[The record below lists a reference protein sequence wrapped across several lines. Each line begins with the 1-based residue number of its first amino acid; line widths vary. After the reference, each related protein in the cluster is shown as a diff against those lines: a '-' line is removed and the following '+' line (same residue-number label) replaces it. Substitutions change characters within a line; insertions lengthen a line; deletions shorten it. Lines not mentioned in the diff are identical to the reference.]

1 MRNPRD
7 RQIIDA
13 IRLAS
18 GGGAWTRKEG
28 KNPEGGLNEKGRASL
43 RAQGHDIKRPQ
54 PEGGARKD
62 SFCAR
67 MKGMKAKLTSSD
79 TANDPDS
86 RINKSLRKWKCADGG
101 ALSVARQY
109 REQGGISINETDA
122 DRERLIEEILKK
134 QKQTKTPSSKQST
147 STPGKPSSATP
158 SISKE
163 EYNKGMLG
171 YGAFALSKGGKAY
184 RKGYSTGGDPL
195 DQGNPYLD
203 QVNSLYQNIFGRKPD
218 EAGANYWA
226 NKLETSP
233 MTLEDIQNLFS
244 TSQEAQNRF
253 GDIVQQAY
261 RNNLARNADEGGLN
275 YWTDM
280 LRSGKASLG
289 DIEAE
294 LSTSQEA
301 KLNRLYHNE
310 LGRDLEIEGR
320 DYWLNQLNEGKA
332 SFEDVENAIHGS
344 QEAKLHRGKTDHT
357 SHGIPKFSDPAE
369 ALGKLMWS
377 EGDLFRGKPN
387 AEKELSGIGWTVRNR
402 ADSGFTGNMPKWYR
416 AGHDP
421 NNIIDQITAPSA
433 YSHFNKTRSKMAEQA
448 FEKDPSLRQ
457 YYTGLAQKILNG
469 EIDDPTEGSISYYNP
484 KVVKTPGFAAKKGL
498 KEGFYKSTTLDADP
512 SGQYHVYYGHNKYTP
527 AALSKQYERTHGTPL
542 PSTPPSQ
549 PSPVTPII
557 APPTSPGGGIPISGY
572 DGGYGVVDNSQYASG
587 GNFGNDAGISHPS
600 APHTAPHAPVTHTP
614 VTHVGGGSH
623 PSSGDHGSFGVSY
636 GDAGGVGDVG
646 GGGHGAVDPYFG
658 HGGTQHHSGIP
669 GHVYSYHNLG
679 GGGWNSDGSCFH
691 GMCGSPYE
699 MSVLKRGG
707 RINKDCGG
715 ALANAMDVSRA
726 YKKGGPV
733 WDKPRPKSLGKPD
746 PLSKKQK
753 SSAKAMAKAAGR
765 PYPNL
770 IDNMRAARQNGG
782 SVEVKSIADALRLA
796 KYR

>member
-1 MRNPRD
+1 MAKSP
-7 RQIIDA
+7 
-13 IRLAS
+13 
-18 GGGAWTRKEG
+18 AWTRSEG
-28 KNPEGGLNEKGRASL
+28 KNPEGGLNDKGRASL
-43 RAQGHDIKRPQ
+43 KAAGHDIKRPQ

-67 MKGMKAKLTSSD
+67 MKGMKAKLTSSE

-86 RINKSLRKWKCADGG
+86 RINKSLRKWNCRADGG
-101 ALSVARQY
+101 ALNVARQY
-109 REQGGISINETDA
+109 KEQGGVSINETDA
-122 DRERLIEEILKK
+122 ARQRLIEEILRK

-147 STPGKPSSATP
+147 STPSKPSSATP

-171 YGAFALSKGGKAY
+171 YGAFALAKGGRAY
-184 RKGYSTGGDPL
+184 RKGYATGGDPL

-203 QVNSLYQNIFGRKPD
+203 QINSLYQNIFGRKPD
-218 EAGANYWA
+218 DAGANYWA
-226 NKLETSP
+226 DKLATSP
-233 MTLEDIQNLFS
+233 MTLEDIQNQFS

-253 GDIVQQAY
+253 GDIVQQSY

-301 KLNRLYHNE
+301 KLNQLYQNE

-332 SFEDVENAIHGS
+332 SFDDIENAISGS

-357 SHGIPKFSDPAE
+357 SHGIPNFSDPAE

-469 EIDDPTEGSISYYNP
+469 EIDDPTGGSISYYNP

-527 AALSKQYERTHGTPL
+527 AALSKQYERMHGTPM

-549 PSPVTPII
+549 PSPPTPII
-557 APPTSPGGGIPISGY
+557 TPTIQPEQQSNIGQVLAGQGAGGNVGGTTVGGIGQINQPIPMTVYDTGYKPPTDVTSWKTYVDPYAVKMPDIILPYKSTDIAAAGAGGAGYLGSGGAPVTIGSVGAGY
-572 DGGYGVVDNSQYASG
+572 GGFTPSFGYGGFTPAGGYG
-587 GNFGNDAGISHPS
+587 
-600 APHTAPHAPVTHTP
+600 
-614 VTHVGGGSH
+614 
-623 PSSGDHGSFGVSY
+623 GVSFMNK
-636 GDAGGVGDVG
+636 G
-646 GGGHGAVDPYFG
+646 GAV
-658 HGGTQHHSGIP
+658 
-669 GHVYSYHNLG
+669 
-679 GGGWNSDGSCFH
+679 
-691 GMCGSPYE
+691 
-699 MSVLKRGG
+699 K
-707 RINKDCGG
+707 
-715 ALANAMDVSRA
+715 NAMDVAKA

-733 WDKPRPKSLGKPD
+733 WDKPRPKSLGKPE
-746 PLSKKQK
+746 PLTSGQK
-753 SSAKAMAKAAGR
+753 SSAKAAAKAAGR

-770 IDNMRAARQNGG
+770 VDNMRAA
-782 SVEVKSIADALRLA
+782 KKD
-796 KYR
+796 